1 MPRPRTPVYAS
12 DGPVLDFQI
21 TYSPKAWAEE
31 RNSWRTVIQLN
42 LVRNINNIL
51 DMLAEEMVSTAPSKP
66 TTATPPLIADGG
78 SDDED
83 DVDAPSTSTAPLS
96 STAPL
101 RFTDHH
107 ALLKLRLTPL
117 RELQRDLEETLGVS
131 LAEDVEHPLQRG
143 SSARRSPTGRT
154 SQEAFIRSHT
164 SWKSKLRAGGEGTPD
179 GIARKHRVSR
189 AREAVEILA
198 GCRDDIRAV
207 WADPL
212 VQEMLRRRR
221 FVIESIPGL

>member
-1 MPRPRTPVYAS
+1 
-12 DGPVLDFQI
+12 
-21 TYSPKAWAEE
+21 
-31 RNSWRTVIQLN
+31 
-42 LVRNINNIL
+42 
-51 DMLAEEMVSTAPSKP
+51 MLAEEMAVTTTSKP
-66 TTATPPLIADGG
+66 TTATPPPLIADV
-78 SDDED
+78 SDDD
-83 DVDAPSTSTAPLS
+83 DDTAESPPPTATPAS
-96 STAPL
+96 SGPL

-117 RELQRDLEETLGVS
+117 RELQRDLEEALGVS
-131 LAEDVEHPLQRG
+131 LAEDVEHPLQR
-143 SSARRSPTGRT
+143 SSAAAVRGPPSPGRT

-164 SWKSKLRAGGEGTPD
+164 SWKSRLRAGTEGTPD
-179 GIARKHRVSR
+179 GVVKRHRASR

-207 WADPL
+207 WADAL